1 MLISSSVVCISN
13 VILGHFEI
21 LFMKYSIPAKY
32 LCKVHLVTK
41 YKNTMTI
48 TTVRYLSF
56 ASS

>member
-48 TTVRYLSF
+48 TTVRY
-56 ASS
+56 